1 MATKYLAL
9 SEDTLLAEYVR
20 LNDLKG
26 LFEQRVA
33 VNPDTLAVLIRDG
46 KVAEA
51 GPGGHFAVGGVWRTL
66 KDALAGEHAI
76 QLLLADLK
84 PFQLTKS
91 FTTLTKDGVEIVAE
105 VTFDLQVDPGK
116 PVNVLRSSSA
126 ASRLTIGAGVP
137 VAPQGDRAR
146 PVKALGFMKAPGAVT
161 KASVLSRI
169 APHLDDRV
177 INAAVRRV
185 DALELRGNRG
195 LQDMVQADAMKESE
209 RLAGDIGLLVRAV
222 SVNWGTNEAEQ
233 DEMLTRQRARE
244 QAGLEEDARL
254 LKRAVEREAETTVVQ
269 LKTALD
275 VETVKVTTEDDL
287 RRLILK
293 NELAFIDQR
302 ETGVRRAQLDA
313 LKHELDLNRTQR
325 VDGLNAQLEAEE
337 HAIAMAKLGGQ
348 RGDVQMDVETRQA
361 KHRITLARITNE
373 LRSVERETEEAD
385 RRHSLA
391 LSTLEADEMHRRA
404 EREQQAQ
411 IDRMAALVKVEL
423 DQKDRDHDIEDRSKD
438 REHGRRMDERTQ
450 AAAAEAE
457 KMRLARALN
466 EAQLLAVTAGF
477 SPAVANVLVERA
489 RASAET
495 DKMALMREMVQQA
508 KDAQLQSEAQA
519 RHFFE
524 HGMQGAVGVSQGVGS
539 AAVAMAGV
547 ASGAAGMAVG
557 GELTECPQCHQRVPV
572 ADRFCDNCG
581 RALRQ

>member
-66 KDALAGEHAI
+66 KDALAGQHAI
-76 QLLLADLK
+76 QLVLADLK

-105 VTFDLQVDPGK
+105 VTFDLQVNPEK
-116 PVNVLRSSSA
+116 PVNVL
-126 ASRLTIGAGVP
+126 
-137 VAPQGDRAR
+137 
-146 PVKALGFMKAPGAVT
+146 GFMKDHAAVT

-293 NELAFIDQR
+293 NELEFIDQR

-325 VDGLNAQLEAEE
+325 VDGLNAQIEAEE
-337 HAIAMAKLGGQ
+337 HAIALAKLGGQ

-385 RRHSLA
+385 RRHALA
-391 LSTLEADEMHRRA
+391 LDALQADENFRRA

-411 IDRMAALVKVEL
+411 VKRLSDLGKVEL
-423 DQKDRDHDIEDRSKD
+423 DQKQRAQEIEDGSKD

-457 KMRLARALN
+457 KMRLARDLN

-489 RASAET
+489 KASAET

-508 KDAQLQSEAQA
+508 KDAQVQSEAQA

-547 ASGAAGMAVG
+547 AGGAGGMAVG
-557 GELTECPQCHQRVPV
+557 GDITECPQCHQRVPV

>member
-46 KVAEA
+46 RVAEA
-51 GPGGHFAVGGVWRTL
+51 GPGGHFAVGGVWRAL
-66 KDALAGEHAI
+66 KDAVAGQHAI

-105 VTFDLQVDPGK
+105 VTFDLQVDPEK
-116 PVNVLRSSSA
+116 PVNVL
-126 ASRLTIGAGVP
+126 
-137 VAPQGDRAR
+137 
-146 PVKALGFMKAPGAVT
+146 GFMKDHAAVT
-161 KASVLSRI
+161 KASVLARI

-195 LQDMVQADAMKESE
+195 LQDMVQADAMKEAE

-244 QAGLEEDARL
+244 QAALDEDARL
-254 LKRAVEREAETTVVQ
+254 LKRAVEREADTTIVQ

-293 NELAFIDQR
+293 NELEFIDQR
-302 ETGVRRAQLDA
+302 ETGVRRQQLEA
-313 LKHELDLNRTQR
+313 LRHELELNRTAR
-325 VDGLNAQLEAEE
+325 VDGLKSQLEAEE
-337 HAIAMAKLGGQ
+337 HAIEMAKRGGL
-348 RGDVQMDVETRQA
+348 RGDVQMDIETRQA
-361 KHRITLARITNE
+361 KHRITLATITRE

-385 RRHSLA
+385 RRHALA
-391 LSTLEADEMHRRA
+391 LGALEADEMHRRA
-404 EREQQAQ
+404 AREQQAQ
-411 IDRMAALVKVEL
+411 IDRMAALGKVEL
-423 DQKDRDHDIEDRSKD
+423 DQKERDRDIEDRSRD
-438 REHGRRMDERTQ
+438 RDHGRRMDERTQ

-457 KMRLARALN
+457 KMRLARDLN

-489 RASAET
+489 KASAEA

-508 KDAQLQSEAQA
+508 RDAQVQSEAQA

-524 HGMQGAVGVSQGVGS
+524 HGMRGTVGVSQGIGS
-539 AAVAMAGV
+539 AAVAMAG
-547 ASGAAGMAVG
+547 AAGAADGVAVG
-557 GELTECPQCHQRVPV
+557 DQLTECPQCHHRVPV
-572 ADRFCDNCG
+572 ADRFCLNCG
-581 RALRQ
+581 RPLRQ

>member
-66 KDALAGEHAI
+66 KDALAGQHAI
-76 QLLLADLK
+76 QLVLADLK

-105 VTFDLQVDPGK
+105 VTFDLQVNPEK
-116 PVNVLRSSSA
+116 PVNVL
-126 ASRLTIGAGVP
+126 
-137 VAPQGDRAR
+137 
-146 PVKALGFMKAPGAVT
+146 GFMKDHAAVT

-293 NELAFIDQR
+293 NELEFIDQR
-302 ETGVRRAQLDA
+302 ETGVRRQQLEA
-313 LKHELDLNRTQR
+313 LRHELELNRTQR

-337 HAIAMAKLGGQ
+337 HAIEMAKRGGL
-348 RGDVQMDVETRQA
+348 RGDVQMDIETRQA

-385 RRHSLA
+385 RRHALA
-391 LSTLEADEMHRRA
+391 LDALQADENFRRA

-411 IDRMAALVKVEL
+411 VKRLSDLGKVEL
-423 DQKDRDHDIEDRSKD
+423 DQRQRAQEIEDGSKD

-457 KMRLARALN
+457 KMRLARDLN

-489 RASAET
+489 TASAET

-547 ASGAAGMAVG
+547 AGGAGGMAVG
-557 GELTECPQCHQRVPV
+557 GDITECPQCHQRVPV

>member
-66 KDALAGEHAI
+66 KDALAGQHAI
-76 QLLLADLK
+76 QLVLADLK

-105 VTFDLQVDPGK
+105 VTFDLQVNPEK
-116 PVNVLRSSSA
+116 PVNVL
-126 ASRLTIGAGVP
+126 
-137 VAPQGDRAR
+137 
-146 PVKALGFMKAPGAVT
+146 GFMKDHAAVT

-293 NELAFIDQR
+293 NELEFIDQR
-302 ETGVRRAQLDA
+302 ETGVRRQQLEA
-313 LKHELDLNRTQR
+313 LRHELELNRTQR

-337 HAIAMAKLGGQ
+337 HAIEMAKRGGL
-348 RGDVQMDVETRQA
+348 RGDVQMDIETRQA

-385 RRHSLA
+385 RRHALA
-391 LSTLEADEMHRRA
+391 LDALQADENFRRA

-411 IDRMAALVKVEL
+411 VKRLSDLGKVEL
-423 DQKDRDHDIEDRSKD
+423 DQRQRAQEIEDGSKD

-457 KMRLARALN
+457 KMRLARDLN

-489 RASAET
+489 KASAET

-547 ASGAAGMAVG
+547 AGGAGGMAVG
-557 GELTECPQCHQRVPV
+557 GDITECPQCHQRVPV

>member
-116 PVNVLRSSSA
+116 PVNVL
-126 ASRLTIGAGVP
+126 
-137 VAPQGDRAR
+137 
-146 PVKALGFMKAPGAVT
+146 GFMKDHAAVT

-457 KMRLARALN
+457 KMRLARDLN

-508 KDAQLQSEAQA
+508 KDAQVQSEAQA

-547 ASGAAGMAVG
+547 AGGAAGMAVG

-572 ADRFCDNCG
+572 VDRFCDNCG

>member
-20 LNDLKG
+20 LHDLKG
-26 LFEQRVA
+26 FFEQRVA
-33 VNPDTLAVLIRDG
+33 VNPDTLAMLIRDG
-46 KVAEA
+46 RIAEA
-51 GPGGHFAVGGVWRTL
+51 GPGGHFAVGGVWRAL

-91 FTTLTKDGVEIVAE
+91 FATLTKDGVEIAAD
-105 VTFDLQVDPGK
+105 VTFDLQVNPEK
-116 PVNVLRSSSA
+116 PVNVL
-126 ASRLTIGAGVP
+126 
-137 VAPQGDRAR
+137 
-146 PVKALGFMKAPGAVT
+146 GFMKDHAAVT
-161 KASVLSRI
+161 KASVLARI

-195 LQDMVQADAMKESE
+195 LQDLVQADVMTEVE

-222 SVNWGTNEAEQ
+222 SVNWGTNEAEK
-233 DEMLTRQRARE
+233 DEMLTRQRVRE
-244 QAGLEEDARL
+244 QAALDEDARL

-275 VETVKVTTEDDL
+275 VEKVKVATEDEL

-293 NELAFIDQR
+293 NELEFIDQR
-302 ETGVRRAQLDA
+302 ETGVRRQQLEA
-313 LKHELDLNRTQR
+313 LRHELELNRTQR
-325 VDGLNAQLEAEE
+325 LDGLKAQIEAEE

-361 KHRITLARITNE
+361 KHRITLATITRE
-373 LRSVERETEEAD
+373 LRSVERETEDAD
-385 RRHSLA
+385 RRHALA
-391 LSTLEADEMHRRA
+391 LDALEADERHRQA
-404 EREQQAQ
+404 QREQQAQ
-411 IDRMAALVKVEL
+411 IDRMAALGKVEL
-423 DQKDRDHDIEDRSKD
+423 DHKERDRDIDERSRD

-457 KMRLARALN
+457 KMRLARDLN

-489 RASAET
+489 RASAEA

-508 KDAQLQSEAQA
+508 KDAQVQSEAQA

-524 HGMQGAVGVSQGVGS
+524 HGMRGAVGVSQGIGA
-539 AAVAMAGV
+539 AAVALSGGD
-547 ASGAAGMAVG
+547 ASGGAGEA
-557 GELTECPQCHQRVPV
+557 LTECPQCHQRVPV
-572 ADRFCDNCG
+572 SDRFCDNCG
-581 RALRQ
+581 RPMRQ